1 MLITSSPLKISALL
15 KYFICI
21 YRKLKLMFSRLY
33 ICLMFICE
41 LEMELF
47 ITPVEL
53 RQRTRMPKHCKMD
66 ISVYKY
72 LKIVLKCLRLFAL
85 ISGDLLSL

>member
-1 MLITSSPLKISALL
+1 
-15 KYFICI
+15 
-21 YRKLKLMFSRLY
+21 MFSRLY

-47 ITPVEL
+47 IMPVEL
-53 RQRTRMPKHCKMD
+53 RQCTRMAKHCKMD
-66 ISVYKY
+66 ISAYKC
-72 LKIVLKCLRLFAL
+72 LKIVLKCLCLFAL